1 MKPAAPKPSLTTIT
15 AQVDVGFG
23 NTLYI
28 RGAGGGLSWTV
39 GVPMTCVAADL
50 WRISLDA
57 ARQDIAFKVLVNDV
71 SWSAGADYS
80 AVSGAN
86 VTIRPSF

>member
-1 MKPAAPKPSLTTIT
+1 
-15 AQVDVGFG
+15 
-23 NTLYI
+23 
-28 RGAGGGLSWTV
+28 
-39 GVPMTCVAADL
+39 
-50 WRISLDA
+50 
-57 ARQDIAFKVLVNDV
+57 VLVNDV